1 MPITNYWKSFL
12 AILFPPLCIACEDV
26 LLYQERLLCITCLFH
41 LPVNDHYLFQEN
53 EITRRLLGKMELH
66 SGMAYFSFAKS
77 SFVQEIVHKMKY
89 RGRQDIG
96 LHFGQLIGKQLQQS
110 TSLPPL
116 DLIVPIPL
124 HRKKMKARGY
134 NQSDALADG
143 IAKVL
148 SVDVDKHLL
157 ERVRNSP
164 SQTKMKRIDR
174 DENVEG
180 AFICRSTNKLTGK
193 HILLV
198 DDVVTTGATIA
209 AAAQAIQDVADCKLS
224 VAVLAQA

>member
-1 MPITNYWKSFL
+1 
-12 AILFPPLCIACEDV
+12 
-26 LLYQERLLCITCLFH
+26 
-41 LPVNDHYLFQEN
+41 
-53 EITRRLLGKMELH
+53 
-66 SGMAYFSFAKS
+66 
-77 SFVQEIVHKMKY
+77 
-89 RGRQDIG
+89 
-96 LHFGQLIGKQLQQS
+96 
-110 TSLPPL
+110 
-116 DLIVPIPL
+116 
-124 HRKKMKARGY
+124 MKARGY